1 MVILSRNQQVQKLT
15 IWNVKSMQEKQPAQ
29 LIIHVGSNDLLG
41 NKNSDEMAK
50 EIVQFANQYK

>member
-1 MVILSRNQQVQKLT
+1 MQKLT

>member
-1 MVILSRNQQVQKLT
+1 
-15 IWNVKSMQEKQPAQ
+15 MQEKQPAQ